1 VSASAAVEPG
11 VDGGRMTLGEH
22 LSELR
27 HRIVVSLLAVTA
39 GGVVVFIFYP
49 RILEFLAK
57 YYQRATGNPK
67 QRFVNFG
74 PLEGISNRLN
84 VTAYGGLMLALP
96 VVLFQLWR
104 FITPGLK
111 EKEKKYAIPFVISSM
126 VLFFFGVFVAFL
138 TLEPALKFLVDIAGR
153 NVEQL
158 YSPNSFVRLV
168 TLMTVAFGFAFQ
180 FPVILVFLQ
189 LANVLTWRKL
199 LKGWRY
205 AIVLIFVI
213 AAVITPS
220 QDPYSLFAMAIPMVV
235 FYFAS
240 VGIGRVL
247 RK

>member
-1 VSASAAVEPG
+1 
-11 VDGGRMTLGEH
+11 MTLGEH
-22 LSELR
+22 LTELR

-39 GGVVVFIFYP
+39 GGIVVFVLYP
-49 RILEFLAK
+49 RILGFLAG
-57 YYQRATGNPK
+57 YYRRATGKPK
-67 QRFVNFG
+67 ANFVNFG
-74 PLEGISNRLN
+74 PLEGMSNRLN

-111 EKEKKYAIPFVISSM
+111 EREKKYAIPFVISSM
-126 VLFFFGVFVAFL
+126 ILFFFGVFVAFL
-138 TLEPALKFLVDIAGR
+138 TLQPALKFLVDIAGR
-153 NVEQL
+153 NVDQL

-180 FPVILVFLQ
+180 FPVVLVFLQ

-205 AIVLIFVI
+205 AIVVIFVL

-240 VGIGRVL
+240 IGIGRLL